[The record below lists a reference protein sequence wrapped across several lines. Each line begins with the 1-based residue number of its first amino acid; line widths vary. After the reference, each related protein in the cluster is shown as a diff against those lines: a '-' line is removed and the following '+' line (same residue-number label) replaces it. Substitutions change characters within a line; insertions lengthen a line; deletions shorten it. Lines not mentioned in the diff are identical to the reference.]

1 MRQLACMQI
10 ILGRNNP
17 LAKAAALG
25 NLAEEQ
31 GPLHAAAA
39 HDLDVLQKL
48 AVAETTLAG
57 MLLQSVAGFRHA
69 HCRQ

>member
-1 MRQLACMQI
+1 MQI

-17 LAKAAALG
+17 LAKAAAVG
-25 NLAEEQ
+25 TLAEEQ

-48 AVAETTLAG
+48 AVAESTLAG
-57 MLLQSVAGFRHA
+57 AL
-69 HCRQ
+69 